1 MFKDLMIVID
11 NFDQEKSRGFLQAAL
26 ALAERCKAH
35 ATVTL
40 LTPGPLAAAEFAPI
54 GAFYVTEEALAR
66 DEADRISRVRELVKD
81 AKCSVDVRGFHDDVA
96 WLPGDVRRSRQL
108 ADLIVAGSIY
118 SWDVPWL
125 RRRVLDTLL
134 LASGTPILLLP
145 EEGTLEKIE
154 HAVFGWKPSPE
165 ANRALHDL
173 VAIAEP
179 GALIDVVMVDG
190 ASHPHSGGI
199 EAGAEVV
206 RHLTS
211 HGFNVEVHALQL
223 EAWQTVA
230 GVLQTFAIG
239 RRANLLAIGGYAHSR
254 MREVWLGGATH
265 DVIAETELPVL
276 LSH

>member
-1 MFKDLMIVID
+1 M
-11 NFDQEKSRGFLQAAL
+11 
-26 ALAERCKAH
+26 
-35 ATVTL
+35 
-40 LTPGPLAAAEFAPI
+40 
-54 GAFYVTEEALAR
+54 
-66 DEADRISRVRELVKD
+66 RELVEG
-81 AKCSVDVRGFHDDVA
+81 AKGPVDVRGFHDDVA

-108 ADLIVAGSIY
+108 ADLIVVGSIY
-118 SWDVPWL
+118 SWEVPWL

-134 LASGTPILLLP
+134 LSSGTPILLLP
-145 EEGTLEKIE
+145 EDGTLEKVE

-165 ANRALHDL
+165 ANRALHEL

-190 ASHPHSGGI
+190 GDHPHGGGVD
-199 EAGAEVV
+199 AGAEVV

-211 HGFNVEVHALQL
+211 HGFKVEVHVIQL

-239 RRANLLAIGGYAHSR
+239 RHANLLVIGGYAHSR
-254 MREVWLGGATH
+254 MREVWLGGVTY